1 MDSLFHYPPDVF
13 NLLVDT
19 IPRLCKSKQDVLLF
33 FRGAGVPDADLVD
46 MQTQVSK
53 SREAVSKF
61 AIARDVLTKVNL
73 RGEAGLRPRREII
86 KRVVEFEE
94 FSMCWP
100 SDLDR
105 AKANVAD
112 LRRMVQ
118 VKDAFTKMQNAHN
131 ELQAEKAAA
140 ARSEHAAKVAKK
152 RRIADVR
159 DRLNALFAMDS
170 EPQKRGKLLEGVLND
185 LFRAY
190 GIHIKEDFRRHDQG
204 GIGVVEQLDGII
216 EFEGYTYLVEM
227 KWLKGSVGVDELS
240 SHFMRLYARPDV
252 RGLFISSSDFANTC
266 IAECKAHAANKT
278 MVLSSLREFV
288 LLLMNEGDLLEMLRV
303 KIRAAVLEKRP
314 FLEITA

>member
-152 RRIADVR
+152 RRIAVCVR
-159 DRLNALFAMDS
+159 
-170 EPQKRGKLLEGVLND
+170 
-185 LFRAY
+185 
-190 GIHIKEDFRRHDQG
+190 
-204 GIGVVEQLDGII
+204 
-216 EFEGYTYLVEM
+216 
-227 KWLKGSVGVDELS
+227 
-240 SHFMRLYARPDV
+240 
-252 RGLFISSSDFANTC
+252 
-266 IAECKAHAANKT
+266 
-278 MVLSSLREFV
+278 
-288 LLLMNEGDLLEMLRV
+288 
-303 KIRAAVLEKRP
+303 
-314 FLEITA
+314 